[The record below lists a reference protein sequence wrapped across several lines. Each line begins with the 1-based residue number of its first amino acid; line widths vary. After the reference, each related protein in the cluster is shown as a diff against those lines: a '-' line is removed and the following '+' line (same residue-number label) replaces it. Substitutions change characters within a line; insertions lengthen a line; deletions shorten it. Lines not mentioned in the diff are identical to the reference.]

1 MYLQVSNGAECVL
14 IKKSWF
20 LQHATEAT
28 LRKLRHQ
35 VSYYRL
41 LEKIRQ
47 VLKPLIWTSSLLGR
61 LGGMVPADNF
71 EIYRIRKV
79 TIDLDGKRMRRAN
92 RCATVSPLAI
102 AALDLTT
109 STSLSTSFLP
119 VVDYEGGSWKKIGV
133 TFLLSN
139 ACKQDVKS
147 RICTHLVY
155 TRTPI

>member
-1 MYLQVSNGAECVL
+1 MCAYKEELVPSACNRSYATKTQTSGKLLQAIREDQAS
-14 IKKSWF
+14 IKVVN
-20 LQHATEAT
+20 LDVH
-28 LRKLRHQ
+28 
-35 VSYYRL
+35 
-41 LEKIRQ
+41 
-47 VLKPLIWTSSLLGR
+47 LLGR

-119 VVDYEGGSWKKIGV
+119 IVDYEGGSWKKIGV

-139 ACKQDVKS
+139 ACEQDVKS
-147 RICTHLVY
+147 RTCTHLVY